1 MPSFT
6 TQVPNL
12 QQVGPVVEIRAA
24 VGTALEEIE
33 RSAGR
38 EMPVPVPMLAMI
50 DTGATGTVLRDDIPK
65 QLGLNPVGVALI
77 STPSS
82 ANVQCYRYIVRLLFP
97 NRVVVET
104 TAIAAPLQGQHIQ
117 CLIGRDVLK
126 HGVFIYTDYT
136 ETFTL
141 SF

>member
-12 QQVGPVVEIRAA
+12 QQVGPVVEVRAA
-24 VGTALEEIE
+24 VGTALEERE
-33 RSAGR
+33 RNAG
-38 EMPVPVPMLAMI
+38 ESVPVPVQMVGMI
-50 DTGATGTVLRDDIPK
+50 DTGATGTVLRDDIPQ
-65 QLGLNPVGVALI
+65 QLGLNPIGVALI
-77 STPSS
+77 NTPSS
-82 ANVQCYRYIVRLLFP
+82 SNVRCYRYVVRLLFP

-126 HGVFIYTDYT
+126 HGVFVYIGYTD
-136 ETFTL
+136 TFTL